1 MESNVFLLLPG
12 YIIRYNLTKENWLA
26 MKGLEEDQ
34 SIMIK
39 PASKDVCVVVWDR
52 RDYLL
57 ETKKHLSD
65 NEIVKLVEKSNRM
78 FERLFLKEMRFSRRM
93 QVLLLQ
99 SQKGNQSRKIA
110 FFA

>member
-1 MESNVFLLLPG
+1 
-12 YIIRYNLTKENWLA
+12 

-52 RDYLL
+52 TDYLL

-65 NEIVKLVEKSNRM
+65 NEIVKLV
-78 FERLFLKEMRFSRRM
+78 
-93 QVLLLQ
+93 
-99 SQKGNQSRKIA
+99 
-110 FFA
+110 

>member
-52 RDYLL
+52 RD
-57 ETKKHLSD
+57 
-65 NEIVKLVEKSNRM
+65 
-78 FERLFLKEMRFSRRM
+78 
-93 QVLLLQ
+93 
-99 SQKGNQSRKIA
+99 
-110 FFA
+110 